1 MGTAQQGAAHD
12 CAQIVGIF
20 NAVAQHQKGRLALGF
35 GCCQQILHGRVLDLA
50 CKGRHALM
58 ALGAG
63 HQAQLVG
70 VHPLDRC
77 TGLFGQRCI
86 VCRHC
91 RSHPL
96 GNKHGV
102 HTGAAL
108 EQLGHRVF
116 AVDQAL
122 AFLLRLL
129 CIAARTARLVTFFHL
144 FMLLPFR
151 AGGAAPERFILF
163 MIIQDK
169 VYHISPGFAT
179 NCRDFIARR

>member
-1 MGTAQQGAAHD
+1 MEERNQPRRPRRDAEQPQQKSESLIYGKNPVTELLKSGSGVD
-12 CAQIVGIF
+12 T
-20 NAVAQHQKGRLALGF
+20 
-35 GCCQQILHGRVLDLA
+35 VLIA
-50 CKGRHALM
+50 EGM
-58 ALGAG
+58 
-63 HQAQLVG
+63 
-70 VHPLDRC
+70 
-77 TGLFGQRCI
+77 
-86 VCRHC
+86 
-91 RSHPL
+91 
-96 GNKHGV
+96 
-102 HTGAAL
+102 
-108 EQLGHRVF
+108 
-116 AVDQAL
+116 AL